1 MGSKLDRSESQ
12 SAAASADDTL
22 TQSLRI
28 ERVAVIGSGVM
39 GAGIAAHCANAGCE
53 VMLLDIVPEGVED
66 RDSLAKG
73 AITKMLKS
81 DPEMLMHK
89 SYVKRITAGNIEDH
103 LELLKGYDWVV
114 EVIIENLEIKRSL
127 YERLIEHLGTNTI
140 LSSNTSTL
148 PRSALTHGMPHD
160 IASRTRD

>member
-12 SAAASADDTL
+12 SAAAEVDEASADDTL

-53 VMLLDIVPEGVED
+53 VMLLDIVPDGVED

-89 SYVKRITAGNIEDH
+89 SSCLRC
-103 LELLKGYDWVV
+103 
-114 EVIIENLEIKRSL
+114 
-127 YERLIEHLGTNTI
+127 
-140 LSSNTSTL
+140 
-148 PRSALTHGMPHD
+148 
-160 IASRTRD
+160 